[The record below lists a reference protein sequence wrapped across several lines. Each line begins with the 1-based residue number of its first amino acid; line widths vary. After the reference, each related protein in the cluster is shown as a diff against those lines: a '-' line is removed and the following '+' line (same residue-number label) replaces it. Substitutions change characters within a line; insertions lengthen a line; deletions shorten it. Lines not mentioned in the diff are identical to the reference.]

1 MDKKS
6 NMKQAMFE
14 MFGVG
19 SDNSANAQ
27 PVKEEARPQPVKEE
41 VRPQSAKKAAEK
53 TPAVAV
59 PVKKPAAA
67 SYLAAG
73 TVLEGTLQSDG
84 DIEIAGEFKGDITTT
99 GTVTLHSAI
108 QGNVTASS
116 LKLSGCKLTGDII
129 VNGIVFISQDST
141 VRGNV
146 TAKELQCAGQVTGDL
161 KISENTSLEST
172 AQVNGNVVTGS
183 ISVIKG
189 AVIRG
194 GVEIKSSDA

>member
-41 VRPQSAKKAAEK
+41 VHPQPAKRLADKA
-53 TPAVAV
+53 TVVA

-116 LKLSGCKLTGDII
+116 LKLSGCKLMGDII

>member
-1 MDKKS
+1 MDKKN
-6 NMKQAMFE
+6 NMKQAMYE

-19 SDNSANAQ
+19 ADNNAAPAQ
-27 PVKEEARPQPVKEE
+27 PAKEETTRKAEPQG
-41 VRPQSAKKAAEK
+41 AKRLADKAAV
-53 TPAVAV
+53 VA

-116 LKLSGCKLTGDII
+116 LKLSGCKLVGD
-129 VNGIVFISQDST
+129 VVVSGVVFISQDS
-141 VRGNV
+141 
-146 TAKELQCAGQVTGDL
+146 A
-161 KISENTSLEST
+161 I
-172 AQVNGNVVTGS
+172 
-183 ISVIKG
+183 
-189 AVIRG
+189 
-194 GVEIKSSDA
+194 

>member
-19 SDNSANAQ
+19 SDNSAAPAQ
-27 PVKEEARPQPVKEE
+27 PAKEETARKAEPQG
-41 VRPQSAKKAAEK
+41 AKRLADKAAV
-53 TPAVAV
+53 VA

>member
-41 VRPQSAKKAAEK
+41 VHPQPAKRLADKAA
-53 TPAVAV
+53 AVA

-116 LKLSGCKLTGDII
+116 LKLSGCKLVGD
-129 VNGIVFISQDST
+129 VVVSGVVFISQDSAIQ
-141 VRGNV
+141 GNV

-194 GVEIKSSDA
+194 GVEIKSSDT

>member
-41 VRPQSAKKAAEK
+41 VHPQPAKRLADKAA
-53 TPAVAV
+53 AVA
-59 PVKKPAAA
+59 PAKKPAAA

-116 LKLSGCKLTGDII
+116 LKLSGCKLMGDII

>member
-41 VRPQSAKKAAEK
+41 VHPQPAKRLADKAA
-53 TPAVAV
+53 AVA
-59 PVKKPAAA
+59 PAKKPAAA

-116 LKLSGCKLTGDII
+116 LKLSGCKLMGDII

-194 GVEIKSSDA
+194 GVEIKSSDT

>member
-41 VRPQSAKKAAEK
+41 VHLQPAKRLADKAAV
-53 TPAVAV
+53 VA

-116 LKLSGCKLTGDII
+116 LKLSGCKLMGDII